1 MTNNR
6 GFTLIEVLIAISIIA
21 VIGLASAQVI
31 SSVLRSDEISQEADT
46 RITLLQRT
54 YQTIQRDM
62 MQMAH
67 RSVRVNG
74 GAPQKQYMFAGEGI
88 IESEGDGIVFTRKG
102 WRNPAQMFPRS
113 TLQGIGYRV
122 KDEKLERLHFLYPD
136 QAADIE
142 PQVTTLIEGVTSF
155 KLEYF
160 DNKTWHKSWKKPNLP
175 KGISLVLTTQSL
187 GKIRWSFLVPA
198 APAST
203 GTKVGS

>member
-1 MTNNR
+1 MMKNR

-31 SSVLRSDEISQEADT
+31 SSVLRSDEISQDADA

-54 YQTIQRDM
+54 YQTVQRDM

-74 GAPQKQYMFAGEGI
+74 GEPQKRYMFAGEGI
-88 IESEGDGIVFTRKG
+88 IESEDDGIVFTRKG

-113 TLQGIGYRV
+113 TLQSIGYRV
-122 KDEKLERLHFLYPD
+122 RDGKLERLHFLYPD
-136 QAADIE
+136 QAAGVE
-142 PQVTTLIEGVTSF
+142 PQVTALIEGVTSF

-160 DNKTWHKSWKKPNLP
+160 DAGTWHKSWEKPNLP
-175 KGISLVLTTQSL
+175 RGISLILTTQSL
-187 GKIRWSFLVPA
+187 GEIRWSFLVPA
-198 APAST
+198 SPAVSA
-203 GTKVGS
+203 TKVGG